1 MCFFLFVTG
10 IVEIAG
16 RVGLSFLLLHFTAAG
31 VWSIWITAGGAWLLA
46 GTSCVLRYISWKRK
60 QGGEADKKEDMIKTL

>member
-10 IVEIAG
+10 IVEIAV
-16 RVGLSFLLLHFTAAG
+16 RIGLPFLLLHFTAAG

-46 GTSCVLRYISWKRK
+46 GTSCVLRYISWKRE
-60 QGGEADKKEDMIKTL
+60 QDGTGDQERRDDA

>member
-1 MCFFLFVTG
+1 MRFFLFVTG
-10 IVEIAG
+10 IVEIAV
-16 RVGLSFLLLHFTAAG
+16 RIGLPFLLLHFTAAG

-60 QGGEADKKEDMIKTL
+60 QDGTGDQKRRDDA